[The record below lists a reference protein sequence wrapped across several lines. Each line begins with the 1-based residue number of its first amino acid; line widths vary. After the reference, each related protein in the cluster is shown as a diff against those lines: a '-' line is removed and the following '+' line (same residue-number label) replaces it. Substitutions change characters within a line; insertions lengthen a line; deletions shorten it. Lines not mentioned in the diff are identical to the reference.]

1 MDDINVITI
10 EKNVP
15 IPEVRVSG
23 GGKYRYRFLKSV
35 EVSDSFVINGNTP
48 GFTPKAVRQY
58 LYCQHSQKH
67 GRRYTIRTLSGPN
80 ENPTAIR
87 AWRIQ

>member
-1 MDDINVITI
+1 MEGINVITI

-15 IPEVRVSG
+15 IPEPRVAG

-35 EVSDSFVINGNTP
+35 DISDSFVINGNTP
-48 GFTPKAVRQY
+48 GFTPKGVRQY
-58 LYCQHSQKH
+58 LYSQHSKS

>member
-1 MDDINVITI
+1 MLDTTSEIT
-10 EKNVP
+10 V
-15 IPEVRVSG
+15 G
-23 GGKYRYRFLKSV
+23 GGGRHRYRFLKSV
-35 EVSDSFVINGNTP
+35 EVGDSFVINGNTP
-48 GFTPKAVRQY
+48 DFTPKGVRQY
-58 LYCQHSQKH
+58 LYSQHSKS